1 MKIMK
6 KKGMTEE
13 SYRMLLMNCPFDIGS
28 EEVFEEELKGWL
40 DWNELKDKDFEEEGF
55 WKRRRH
61 PCLELDLHYCTVS
74 RSIEL
79 LRDFVDW
86 SYRREEEVVKVI
98 HGKGNH
104 SIGGYAKVKVAV
116 IEWLEGEGKRYVS
129 NFKRALS
136 KDGGA
141 GATMVWLL
149 RRRVLIQKRGL
160 I

>member
-1 MKIMK
+1 MMK
-6 KKGMTEE
+6 KNGMTEK

-28 EEVFEEELKGWL
+28 VEVFEEELKEWM
-40 DWNELKDKDFEEEGF
+40 DWNGINDKDFEEERF
-55 WKRRRH
+55 FKRRRY
-61 PCLELDLHYCTVS
+61 CLELDLHYCTVS

-104 SIGGYAKVKVAV
+104 SIGGHAKVKVAV
-116 IEWLEGEGKRYVS
+116 IEWLEGEGQRYVS
-129 NFKRALS
+129 DFKRALA

-149 RRRVLIQKRGL
+149 RGGGL
-160 I
+160 N